1 MTVRS
6 PATPQRA
13 PASAAAAAC
22 CQRSSSGTRKVTRCG
37 SRKERQ
43 RSSTARSRRSTAW
56 RAGSSAALFSR
67 RARASASH
75 ARRSR
80 CAASHDR
87 SKPATSGAARRG
99 SRAPANRY
107 SARDGS
113 ICTKLSRRATAANG
127 TCPHRSGKPRG
138 NRGGMLRLP
147 PAGLNLAPHLVGR
160 RLVRTSLVVG
170 FGAVLAA
177 CSSRPAGPVAIG
189 LAGPF
194 SQPRGAS
201 MLRAAQLAVNQINAR
216 HGIRGLPLE
225 LRIVDDSGSEDTA
238 VRAAERLY
246 ADPTV
251 VAVVGHLSSGPT
263 IAAARVYGAGPNPV
277 AMISPSASSPDL
289 SGVSPW
295 VFRVCPS
302 DLQHGPELA
311 RFAWQTLGA
320 RRAGIIYLNNDYGR
334 GVRGTFAAEFTRLG
348 GDVVE
353 TDPYIPATASLEPYL
368 SRMRRGG
375 ADVLLLAAER
385 PGAELALR
393 EMRSLG
399 LRWPVLGGDALT
411 GIEADGALA
420 EGMRLSSAYLPDR
433 SDERNVAFV
442 ADYARAFP
450 GQRPD
455 HRGAGAYDS
464 MLLLARAI
472 DKVGAD
478 RKAIRDYLARVGRG
492 QPPFEGVT
500 GPIVF
505 DGNGDVAGKT
515 VVIGLVRDGRLVTEV
530 AR

>member
-1 MTVRS
+1 
-6 PATPQRA
+6 
-13 PASAAAAAC
+13 
-22 CQRSSSGTRKVTRCG
+22 
-37 SRKERQ
+37 
-43 RSSTARSRRSTAW
+43 
-56 RAGSSAALFSR
+56 
-67 RARASASH
+67 
-75 ARRSR
+75 
-80 CAASHDR
+80 
-87 SKPATSGAARRG
+87 
-99 SRAPANRY
+99 
-107 SARDGS
+107 
-113 ICTKLSRRATAANG
+113 
-127 TCPHRSGKPRG
+127 
-138 NRGGMLRLP
+138 MLRLP

-194 SQPRGAS
+194 SQARGAS

-216 HGIRGLPLE
+216 RGIRGLPLE

-353 TDPYIPATASLEPYL
+353 TDPYVAATPSLEPYL
-368 SRMRRGG
+368 SRLRRGAG
-375 ADVLLLAAER
+375 IDVLLVAGEP
-385 PGAELALR
+385 PGAELVLR
-393 EMRSLG
+393 EMAALG
-399 LRWPVLGGDALT
+399 VRWPVLGGDALT
-411 GIEADGALA
+411 GIEAAGGGTLA
-420 EGMRLSSAYLPDR
+420 EGVHISSAYLPDR
-433 SDERNVAFV
+433 RDERNAAFV

-450 GQRPD
+450 GMRPD
-455 HRGAGAYDS
+455 HRGAGAYDAVQ
-464 MLLLARAI
+464 LVARA
-472 DKVGAD
+472 VERAGAD
-478 RKAIRDYLARVGRG
+478 RAAVRDYVAHVGQGRA
-492 QPPFEGVT
+492 QFEGVT
-500 GPIVF
+500 GPIAF
-505 DGNGDVAGKT
+505 DAKGDVRGKS
-515 VVIGLVRDGRLVTEV
+515 VVIGVVHDGALVTQAE
-530 AR
+530 R